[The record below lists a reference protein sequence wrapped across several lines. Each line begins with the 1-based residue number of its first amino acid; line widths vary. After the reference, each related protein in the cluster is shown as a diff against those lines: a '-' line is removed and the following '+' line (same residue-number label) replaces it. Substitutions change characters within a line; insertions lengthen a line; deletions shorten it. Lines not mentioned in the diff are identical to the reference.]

1 MECSTTELPQRKRRG
16 EAAPARREYCHR
28 EVNGATALALRAP
41 LRISSAMTTHKTP
54 ETLAA
59 EAERKKRLAQALRDN
74 LRRRKAQAN
83 GRRDRVPPEPGKPRE
98 G

>member
-1 MECSTTELPQRKRRG
+1 M
-16 EAAPARREYCHR
+16 A
-28 EVNGATALALRAP
+28 
-41 LRISSAMTTHKTP
+41 THKTP

-74 LRRRKAQAN
+74 LRRRKAQAK
-83 GRRDRVPPEPGKPRE
+83 GRRDQVLPEPGKPRE